1 MPRCR
6 TRPASPQAVSSFE
19 FLDRLADLVPPP
31 RMHRHRYHG
40 VFAPNHKL
48 RRAVTAL
55 AIGNIG
61 KRHEAV
67 TGGHSAGGRAT
78 GGCCDANPHQKPRSH
93 DTSRIAWAKL
103 MARVGEEFPLQCPSC
118 GGDIR
123 LIAFITEPGAIRKI
137 LTHLG
142 EPLEPPPVSPARG
155 PPTDWGE
162 LVQVHDDRDVFQ
174 GRIDELPVIDIHS
187 L

>member
-1 MPRCR
+1 
-6 TRPASPQAVSSFE
+6 VGE
-19 FLDRLADLVPPP
+19 
-31 RMHRHRYHG
+31 
-40 VFAPNHKL
+40 
-48 RRAVTAL
+48 TAL
-55 AIGNIG
+55 AVGNVG
-61 KRHEAV
+61 KQRDAV
-67 TGGHSAGGRAT
+67 TGGLDT
-78 GGCCDANPHQKPRSH
+78 EDCCGKKGKPRSH
-93 DTSRIAWAKL
+93 DTSRMAWAKL
-103 MARVGEEFPLQCPSC
+103 MERVAEEFPQHCPSC

-123 LIAFITEPGAIRKI
+123 LIAFITEPGPIRKV

-162 LVQVHDDRDVFQ
+162 LVQVHDDRAIFQ